1 MEKRHTICRR
11 ESEGG
16 MPVIWNQKTKK
27 TEEVKQQEEK
37 EYQQEDRQ
45 EAIRAEDF
53 KRQQENDGNE
63 QNF

>member
-45 EAIRAEDF
+45 EAIRAE
-53 KRQQENDGNE
+53 
-63 QNF
+63 